1 MTQTQ
6 FTFIALFAGI
16 RGFRLAL
23 ETCGGKCVFSS
34 EINPYCRHIYYKN
47 FGEFPFGDIK
57 KIEASAVPKH
67 DYVQVFLINLLVLQT
82 KKKGLKDPQGSLFY
96 QNYVLLLLGD
106 GVSL

>member
-23 ETCGGKCVFSS
+23 ETCGRKCVFSS

-57 KIEASAVPKH
+57 KSKLQPFLNMIF
-67 DYVQVFLINLLVLQT
+67 YVQVFLINL
-82 KKKGLKDPQGSLFY
+82 
-96 QNYVLLLLGD
+96 
-106 GVSL
+106 